1 MVRAALDC
9 RQSPR
14 AWREME
20 ASRTLAGAQ
29 EREERAAAVTV
40 SERLFAELRDA
51 IVRGDLAPGDKL
63 VEPELARQFG
73 VSRGPLR
80 EALQRLEARHLV
92 ERAPHVGARV
102 VSLSFDRLVDL
113 YHAREAVEGMAC
125 RLATERCS
133 ETELDALEA
142 LLESHGR
149 LGEVRDGTGYFQKE
163 GDLDFHYRIAR
174 ASRNA
179 LVTQLLCDDLYELM
193 RLYRYKFSAY
203 RGRTPR
209 ALAEHRGIVA
219 AMRERDADFAELLMR
234 RHIAGARR
242 NVEAARR
249 RQQAAT
255 DTEPSPDHEE

>member
-1 MVRAALDC
+1 
-9 RQSPR
+9 
-14 AWREME
+14 ME
-20 ASRTLAGAQ
+20 ASRTLAEAL
-29 EREERAAAVTV
+29 ERDGRTAPVTV
-40 SERLFAELRDA
+40 AERLFAELRDA
-51 IVRGDLAPGDKL
+51 IVRGDLVPGDKL

-80 EALQRLEARHLV
+80 EALQRLEARRLV

-102 VSLSFDRLVDL
+102 ASLSFERLIDL

-125 RLATERCS
+125 RLATERCA
-133 ETELDALEA
+133 EAELDALEA
-142 LLESHGR
+142 LLDDHAALED
-149 LGEVRDGTGYFQKE
+149 VRDGTGYFQKE

-249 RQQAAT
+249 RQREAAG
-255 DTEPSPDHEE
+255 TEPSTHHEE